1 MYTLANLPDTI
12 PLFPLTGGLLFSRCR
27 LPLYIF
33 EPRYIAMVQ
42 DCLKSEH
49 RLIGI
54 IQPRADDEADLYRV
68 GCAGRLASAMT
79 VPGDRFA
86 IILKGVARFRLDT
99 RIEGFVPYAKG
110 RVRWAEFEED
120 LGETDSDDGLD
131 RDRFMDLAERHFK
144 ITGIEGDRKLLTD
157 LSDDMLVNT
166 LAMFGKFTPADK
178 QALLEIGAL
187 RERRNAIETLLAF
200 DAAGE
205 ERRLQ

>member
-12 PLFPLTGGLLFSRCR
+12 PLFPLTGVLLFSRCR

-33 EPRYIAMVQ
+33 EPRYIAMIQ

-49 RLIGI
+49 RLIGM
-54 IQPRADDEADLYRV
+54 IQSRTDDEADLYRV

-79 VPGDRFA
+79 VPGDRYA
-86 IILKGVARFRLDT
+86 IVLQGVARFRLDT

-120 LGETDSDDGLD
+120 LGETESDDGLD
-131 RDRFMDLAERHFK
+131 RDRFMVSVERHFK
-144 ITGIEGDRKLLTD
+144 IAGIDGDPMPLTE

-166 LAMFGKFTPADK
+166 VAMFCNFTPADK
-178 QALLEIGAL
+178 QALLEIGTL

-200 DAAGE
+200 DVSGE
-205 ERRLQ
+205 EHSLQ